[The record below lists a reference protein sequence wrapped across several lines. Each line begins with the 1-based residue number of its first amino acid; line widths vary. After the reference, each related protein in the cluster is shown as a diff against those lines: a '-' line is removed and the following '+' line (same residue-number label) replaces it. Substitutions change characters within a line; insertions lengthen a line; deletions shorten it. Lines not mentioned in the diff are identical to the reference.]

1 MRASNLLLSSSVR
14 TTVLTLKRF
23 MSTEE
28 EGEHFCIT
36 FFYAKFTCKTYAIGD
51 AMNLWRLMDIR
62 RRYCP
67 QEALLVCCDRTVSML
82 CTYGVKY
89 HDYAFPNMM
98 SYRTSGRVSKQM
110 LVSM

>member
-1 MRASNLLLSSSVR
+1 M
-14 TTVLTLKRF
+14 TLKRF

-62 RRYCP
+62 RRFCI
-67 QEALLVCCDRTVSML
+67 QEAPLMCCDRTVSML

-89 HDYAFPNMM
+89 YNNNFPSMM
-98 SYRTSGRVSKQM
+98 SYRTSGSVSKQM
-110 LVSM
+110 LVTM

>member
-1 MRASNLLLSSSVR
+1 M
-14 TTVLTLKRF
+14 TLKRF

-28 EGEHFCIT
+28 EGGHFCIT
-36 FFYAKFTCKTYAIGD
+36 FFYSKFCCKIYPIGN

-62 RRYCP
+62 RRFCP
-67 QEALLVCCDRTVSML
+67 QEAPLMCCDRTVSML

-89 HDYAFPNMM
+89 YNNNFPSMM

-110 LVSM
+110 LVTM